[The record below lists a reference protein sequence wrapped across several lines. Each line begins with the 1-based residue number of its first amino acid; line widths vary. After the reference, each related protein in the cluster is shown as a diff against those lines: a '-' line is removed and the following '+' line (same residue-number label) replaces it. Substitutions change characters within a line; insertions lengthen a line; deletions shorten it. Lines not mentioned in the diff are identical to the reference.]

1 MLGPTL
7 LTLGYIHSTE
17 NKLHPAVTA
26 FVRGITIT
34 LLTYFI
40 ARNQHLD
47 LTFKSSHNFKW
58 QILRN
63 STMLVHTFVYA
74 WVQYYLPLPIA
85 ITLNSTSSIFIA
97 IFDKIIYKVDL
108 NTKQIIW
115 LKIAFIGVILTVNGN
130 YISYLVFG

>member
-1 MLGPTL
+1 ML
-7 LTLGYIHSTE
+7 I
-17 NKLHPAVTA
+17 
-26 FVRGITIT
+26 
-34 LLTYFI
+34 
-40 ARNQHLD
+40 
-47 LTFKSSHNFKW
+47 
-58 QILRN
+58 
-63 STMLVHTFVYA
+63 HTFVYA

-130 YISYLVFG
+130 YITYLIFG